1 MPEERPATAFSDVAD
16 VVSVKTDNELPMVV
30 GGHAVNIWALA
41 YSSRLGLQLQPY
53 APFTTKDL
61 DLWGPKKIL
70 DSLAQ
75 KYNVE
80 ITLSPPRSP
89 GVGYVVIPKGSLQ
102 LKVELL
108 TGVNGIRR
116 IEEQNGVQLS
126 ILGTRVR
133 VLDAISCLKAKIAN
147 AAGIDQ
153 SNRQDVKHVK
163 IMKLCAREFA
173 IDMIAEGNQ
182 GGISERLAVN
192 YLEDLRETISSP
204 KAEFVTRKWDI
215 GFDDV
220 MPHEAIRQSTMEKVR
235 NFARFRLEQTESPQP
250 RIDFSPRQKPGGP
263 KMSL

>member
-16 VVSVKTDNELPMVV
+16 VVSVKTDDQLPMVV

-41 YSSRLGLQLQPY
+41 YSSRLGLQLQSY

-75 KYNVE
+75 KYGVE

-89 GVGYVVIPKGSLQ
+89 GIGYVVIPRGNLQ

-108 TGVNGIRR
+108 TGVRGIRQ
-116 IEEQNGVQLS
+116 IEEQNGVQLT
-126 ILGTRVR
+126 ILGTKVR
-133 VLDAISCLKAKIAN
+133 VLDAISCLKAKIVN
-147 AAGIDQ
+147 AADIDQ
-153 SNRQDVKHVK
+153 SDRQDIKHIK

-173 IDMIAEGNQ
+173 IDMIDQANQ
-182 GGISERLAVN
+182 GKISERLAVH
-192 YLEDLRETISSP
+192 YLEDLRETIASP
-204 KAEFVTRKWDI
+204 KAESVTRKWHI
-215 GFDDV
+215 RFEDV
-220 MPHEAIRQSTMEKVR
+220 MPVEAIRQSTMEKVR
-235 NFARFRLEQTESPQP
+235 NFARFRLKPSETP
-250 RIDFSPRQKPGGP
+250 RSKIDFSPQQRPDGP

>member
-1 MPEERPATAFSDVAD
+1 MPEERPATAFSDVAE
-16 VVSVKTDNELPMVV
+16 VVSVKTDDQLPMVV

-41 YSSRLGLQLQPY
+41 YSSRLGLQLQSY

-75 KYNVE
+75 KYGVE

-89 GVGYVVIPKGSLQ
+89 GVGYVIIPKGNLQ

-108 TGVNGIRR
+108 TGVRGIRH
-116 IEEQNGVQLS
+116 IEEQNGVQLT
-126 ILGTRVR
+126 ILDTKVR

-147 AAGIDQ
+147 AADIDQ
-153 SNRQDVKHVK
+153 SSRQDIKHVK

-173 IDMIAEGNQ
+173 TDMIDQ
-182 GGISERLAVN
+182 GKQGKIGERLAFN
-192 YLEDLRETISSP
+192 YLEDLRETVTSS
-204 KAEFVTRKWDI
+204 KAEEVTRKWDI
-215 GFDDV
+215 RFEDV
-220 MPHEAIRQSTMEKVR
+220 MPVEAIRRSTMEKVR
-235 NFARFRLEQTESPQP
+235 NFARFRLKASEKP
-250 RIDFSPRQKPGGP
+250 RPKIDSSAQQRPGGP

>member
-16 VVSVKTDNELPMVV
+16 VVSVKTDDQLPMVV

-41 YSSRLGLQLQPY
+41 YSSRLDLQLRPY

-75 KYNVE
+75 KYNVD

-89 GVGYVVIPKGSLQ
+89 GIGYVIIPKGALQ
-102 LKVELL
+102 FKVELL
-108 TGVNGIRR
+108 TGVNGLRR
-116 IEEQNGVQLS
+116 IEEQNGVQLN
-126 ILGTRVR
+126 ILGTKVR

-147 AAGIDQ
+147 VADLDQ
-153 SNRQDVKHVK
+153 SHRQDLKHVK

-173 IDMIAEGNQ
+173 IDMMDQGNQ
-182 GGISERLAVN
+182 GRISERLTIN
-192 YLEDLRETISSP
+192 YLEDLRETLTSP
-204 KAEFVTRKWDI
+204 KAEVVTRKWGI
-215 GFDDV
+215 PFDEV
-220 MPHEAIRQSTMEKVR
+220 MPLEAIRQSTMEKVR
-235 NFARFRLEQTESPQP
+235 NFARFRLEQAEPQRP
-250 RIDFSPRQKPGGP
+250 KIDFSPRQEPGGP

>member
-1 MPEERPATAFSDVAD
+1 MPEERPSTVFSDVVD
-16 VVSVKTDNELPMVV
+16 VVSVKTDDQLPMVV

-89 GVGYVVIPKGSLQ
+89 GVGYVIIPKGTLQ

-116 IEEQNGVQLS
+116 IEEQNGVQLN
-126 ILGTRVR
+126 ILGTKVR

-147 AAGIDQ
+147 AADLDQ
-153 SNRQDVKHVK
+153 SRRQDVKHVK

-173 IDMIAEGNQ
+173 IDMIDQGNQ
-182 GGISERLAVN
+182 GRISERLAVN
-192 YLEDLRETISSP
+192 YLEDLRETITSS
-204 KAEFVTRKWDI
+204 KAESATRQWDI
-215 GFDDV
+215 RFDEV
-220 MPHEAIRQSTMEKVR
+220 MPLEVIRQSSMEKVR
-235 NFARFRLEQTESPQP
+235 NFARFRLEQTEIP
-250 RIDFSPRQKPGGP
+250 RPKLDVAPRQKPSGP